1 MTSPILSKDNYDQF
15 LQFSRITP
23 ENWLLP
29 DRKNYVPFGITQEA
43 WVQLFLAAKLKP
55 TVPKDVIKV
64 FEIARG
70 AMIYS
75 WFFYPLATLGLE
87 QCTRV
92 GEFAIR
98 ERCRLLPGAP
108 GNFAANIAKLVTAG
122 VITPEDETRWQA
134 MRDLRNDRSHLNGF
148 MLTDPGEASWCM
160 NSIAELI
167 NSLF

>member
-1 MTSPILSKDNYDQF
+1 MSQELPLKDNQDQF

-29 DRKNYVPFGITQEA
+29 DRKNYAPFGISQDA
-43 WVQLFLAAKLKP
+43 WIQLFLAAKLKP
-55 TVPKDVIKV
+55 TVPKDVVRV

-75 WFFYPLATLGLE
+75 WFFFPLATLGLE

-98 ERCRLLPGAP
+98 ERCRTLPGKP
-108 GNFAANIAKLVTAG
+108 GTFAENLATLLAAG
-122 VITPEDETRWQA
+122 VISAEDESRWQA
-134 MRDLRNDRSHLNGF
+134 MRSLRNDSSHLDGF
-148 MLTDPGEASWCM
+148 TLTDPGEASWCM
-160 NSIAELI
+160 NSVVELI